1 MIEEIDLGDRKIT
14 LVGTA
19 HVSKESKE
27 EVRITIEDKNPD
39 YVGIE
44 LDEDRYESLRE
55 ESGWTDLNIVEA
67 IRDGKGFLLLL
78 NLVLSIYQRQMGLE
92 QDVKPGEELLEAIY
106 AAEENEIEYSL
117 IDRDINETF
126 RLAFS
131 ELGIL
136 EKAKLCI
143 SPLFQEEQEIAVEDL
158 KEDNMLDT
166 VVKSLEE
173 EFPVLKKVFLD
184 DRNKYMAQK
193 ILKED
198 FEHAVIVVGAAHVE
212 GLSKDLKKSKEEL
225 EIKKHS
231 KRFSIPWTKILKYGI
246 PLAIVSMIAYSFQTG
261 LSEGLT
267 NLGVWIVANSVL
279 AMLGAILAGSSIY
292 TWITSFLISPISSIN
307 PLLPAGLVASYVEA
321 SVNPPKVR
329 ELEDIAEIES
339 YRDLWDNQVGVIL
352 LTFFLVNLGSGGAAI
367 ISGLFIFL
375 NILI

>member
-1 MIEEIDLGDRKIT
+1 MRKEIDLGDRKVTI
-14 LVGTA
+14 VGTA
-19 HVSKESKE
+19 HVSQESKE
-27 EVRITIEDKNPD
+27 EVRNTIEESDPD
-39 YVGIE
+39 LVGVE
-44 LDEDRYESLRE
+44 LDKDRYESL
-55 ESGWTDLNIVEA
+55 SGGNGWTNLNIVEA
-67 IRDGKGFLLLL
+67 IREGKGFLLLL
-78 NLVLSIYQRQMGLE
+78 NLVLSIYQRRMGLN
-92 QDVKPGEELLEAIY
+92 QDVKPGEELLEATKV
-106 AAEENEIEYSL
+106 AEEKNIEYSL

-126 RLAFS
+126 RLALS

-136 EKAKLCI
+136 EKAKLCV

-184 DRNKYMAQK
+184 DRNKYMAQR
-193 ILKED
+193 ILEKE

-212 GLSKDLKKSKEEL
+212 GLAKDLEKNKEEL
-225 EIKKHS
+225 EIKKHN
-231 KRFSIPWTKILKYGI
+231 KRFSIPWTKMLKYGI
-246 PLAIVSMIAYSFQTG
+246 PLAIVSMIAYSLQTG

-267 NLGVWIVANSVL
+267 NLSVWIVANSVL

-321 SVNPPKVR
+321 SVNPPTVK
-329 ELEDIAEIES
+329 ELEEIAEIES

-352 LTFFLVNLGSGGAAI
+352 LTFFLVNLGSGSAAI
-367 ISGLFIFL
+367 ISGLFILL